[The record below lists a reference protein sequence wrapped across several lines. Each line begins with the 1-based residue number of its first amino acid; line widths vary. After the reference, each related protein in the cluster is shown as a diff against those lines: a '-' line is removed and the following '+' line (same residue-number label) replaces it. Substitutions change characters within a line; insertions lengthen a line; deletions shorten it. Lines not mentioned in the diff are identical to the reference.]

1 MKRGE
6 VWWANLPEP
15 VGRRPVVLLS
25 RNAAYPIRASV
36 TVAPITRTVYDI
48 PVEVRLGPEDGLPKD
63 CVANLD
69 NIFTLKLKPGFA
81 CGKRRLERNLATLS
95 PEKMRSVDQAIRF
108 ALDLR

>member
-6 VWWANLPEP
+6 VWWANLPKP

-25 RNAAYPIRASV
+25 RNAAYPVRASV

-48 PVEVRLGPEDGLPKD
+48 PVEVRLGPEDGLPRH

-69 NIFTLKLKPGFA
+69 NIFTIT
-81 CGKRRLERNLATLS
+81 KRRLERNLATLS
-95 PEKMRSVDQAIRF
+95 SEKMRSVDQAIKF